1 MASTSSPHAPLRSA
15 RVGPPRLDVLLAD
28 ITTIDV
34 EAIVNAANRT
44 LLGGGGVDGAIH
56 RAAGPQL
63 LRECEGL
70 GGCETGSAKVT
81 QGYRLKASHVIH
93 AVGPVWSG
101 GNKGEHDLLASCYRT
116 ALSLAAQHR
125 LASIAFPAISTGVY
139 RFPRFSRASHQ
150 SVGRAGTWVNRM
162 RCSPHERSEM
172 RGTRPGYRS
181 LIRATVMAGRPS
193 SSAPVRRSQ

>member
-15 RVGPPRLDVLLAD
+15 RVGPARLDVLVAD

-81 QGYRLKASHVIH
+81 QGYRLKARRTYCRRHSRVR
-93 AVGPVWSG
+93 AQGCAARYRARR
-101 GNKGEHDLLASCYRT
+101 LL
-116 ALSLAAQHR
+116 LL
-125 LASIAFPAISTGVY
+125 
-139 RFPRFSRASHQ
+139 FPRFSRASHQ
-150 SVGRAGTWVNRM
+150 RARRVEACKCGVARM
-162 RCSPHERSEM
+162 SAAKCGERGPDM
-172 RGTRPGYRS
+172 AS
-181 LIRATVMAGRPS
+181 LIRAVAMAGWPS
-193 SSAPVRRSQ
+193 SSAPARRSR